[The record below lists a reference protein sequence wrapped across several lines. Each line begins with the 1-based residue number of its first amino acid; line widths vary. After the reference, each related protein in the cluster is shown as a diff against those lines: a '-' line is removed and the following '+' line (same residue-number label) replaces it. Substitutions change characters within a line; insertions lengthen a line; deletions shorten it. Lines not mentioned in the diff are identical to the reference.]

1 MGHGTWD
8 MGRFEAAGKM
18 VVNMIY
24 GTFQCKLWHFLAQT
38 MAVCAFVKKVQYE
51 VKIIDKTFCHVRKSS
66 YLCRAKAKVV
76 RKSDK

>member
-1 MGHGTWD
+1 MAL
-8 MGRFEAAGKM
+8 FSA
-18 VVNMIY
+18 NY
-24 GTFQCKLWHFLAQT
+24 GTFWRKLWQF
-38 MAVCAFVKKVQYE
+38 VCFVKKMQHE